1 MAARLGSNEPE
12 RYRKVGNNLA
22 DTRVQ
27 NPQDQPPKYWLTAV
41 LVVVAFTFALTFR
54 LEALTAFLE
63 KYRTLGLVA
72 CLLAYVLLSLTPI
85 PSEPVTVLVLT
96 WKGPM
101 VAILLATLGN
111 TLAATIEFYI
121 GRSLGDLADFEK
133 KKEKL
138 PFHLGQLPA
147 DSPLF
152 LLLVRMVPGFG
163 SKFVSLAAG
172 LYEVPTITYL
182 WTAIV
187 SNLMGAV
194 FFVLGGYGLT
204 KLFH

>member
-1 MAARLGSNEPE
+1 M
-12 RYRKVGNNLA
+12 A
-22 DTRVQ
+22 DTRAR
-27 NPQDQPPKYWLTAV
+27 NFQDRPPKYWLTAV

-63 KYRTLGLVA
+63 KYRTFGLVA

-111 TLAATIEFYI
+111 TLAAIMEFYI
-121 GRSLGDLADFEK
+121 GHSLSDLADFEK

-138 PFHLGQLPA
+138 PLHLGRLPA

-152 LLLVRMVPGFG
+152 LLLGRMVPGFG

-194 FFVLGGYGLT
+194 FFVLGGYGLI